1 MSHTYLREDEDIN
14 YFYENY
20 KKFEVTFPLVEDQI
34 RNAGKDRIAIDFES
48 VESILSRQFHIAKDS
63 LYLAEHSVTQSTLSI
78 DSEDKLRYIYK
89 SSQAELSKI
98 RFMLEQLYD
107 YYHFYNYAIG
117 KQS

>member
-1 MSHTYLREDEDIN
+1 M
-14 YFYENY
+14 
-20 KKFEVTFPLVEDQI
+20 TFPLVEDQI
-34 RNAGKDRIAIDFES
+34 RNAGKEMNRIPSKNDRIAIDFES